1 MSKINYKTFIL
12 IFNFIFCSASYAQ
25 WTDFKGESV
34 FNGSYQSIKIK
45 GVGEYPFKQP
55 TMEYILWGNGG
66 GIFNNDS
73 YLSIEGIGYTGCD
86 KNYIEIS
93 LNGEIYKLGAY
104 LGNNVISNSNNDGL
118 IIKTGVLFRNAN
130 GKEKISI
137 CDLVSKSFNN
147 GPLYL
152 KVTNS
157 CSSKTF
163 VFNNSDYNGNAELI
177 YRCDNVHKRHRKQL
191 NILFTSF
198 TAYMVILG
206 PIIYLVSS

>member
-1 MSKINYKTFIL
+1 
-12 IFNFIFCSASYAQ
+12 
-25 WTDFKGESV
+25 
-34 FNGSYQSIKIK
+34 
-45 GVGEYPFKQP
+45 
-55 TMEYILWGNGG
+55 MEYILWGKGG

-73 YLSIEGIGYTGCD
+73 YLSIQGIGYTGCD

-93 LNGEIYKLGAY
+93 LNGEIYKLGSY

-130 GKEKISI
+130 GKDKISI

-163 VFNNSDYNGNAELI
+163 VFNNCDYNGNAEI
-177 YRCDNVHKRHRKQL
+177 ISRCNNVQKRHRKQL
-191 NILFTSF
+191 NVLITSL
-198 TAYMVILG
+198 TAEML
-206 PIIYLVSS
+206 IIASIVSLLSF